1 MQRPELNDSTGKYQC
16 PTGYVACN
24 SQLFDKPGGEEH
36 VICKQNNSAEETECP
51 ITDLKFSL
59 ENVDARLYEEITVT
73 NGDQNDKSIW
83 ISRKV
88 DGHGIERTS
97 VSPNK
102 PCKDRIRYNAAPNQ
116 QFWFGEMRRKY
127 RDCGVAGVHE

>member
-1 MQRPELNDSTGKYQC
+1 M
-16 PTGYVACN
+16 
-24 SQLFDKPGGEEH
+24 
-36 VICKQNNSAEETECP
+36 
-51 ITDLKFSL
+51 KFSL
-59 ENVDARLYEEITVT
+59 ANVDARLYEERKVT
-73 NGDQNDKSIW
+73 NGNQNDKSIW

-127 RDCGVAGVHE
+127 RDCGVAGVHEQVHEIELDTGLTEWDFQLENGVLTRLDAFSSTSYTFFPGSYIK